1 MGNEK
6 NITFRKNMIN
16 PLELN
21 NYIQSDKNESL
32 SINEINN
39 NDILL
44 NKDSFENKIVN
55 INTTSFKDESSDSE
69 EVIKILKNAFIQ
81 RIPEFKC

>member
-1 MGNEK
+1 
-6 NITFRKNMIN
+6 MIN